1 MPQYFYDHVHLIAPD
16 PVKTAEWY
24 EKAFNAKRVSV
35 QQRPDGRTS
44 VELNLSGTRLLIIST
59 LASDKRADDSPRKY
73 YGLEHWGVRTDNLD
87 EAVKNLKAMG
97 VNFIQDITQAR
108 PGVRISFLMAP
119 DNVLIELL
127 EVK

>member
-1 MPQYFYDHVHLIAPD
+1 MAQYFYDHIHHIAQD

-24 EKAFNAKRVSV
+24 EKAFKMKRVSV

-44 VELNLSGTRLLIIST
+44 VELNLSNTRVLIISPLPT
-59 LASDKRADDSPRKY
+59 DKRNPDNPRGY
-73 YGLEHWGVRTDNLD
+73 YGLEHWGIRTDNLD
-87 EAVKNLKAMG
+87 EAVKDLKAMG
-97 VNFIQDITQAR
+97 VKFVQDITVAR